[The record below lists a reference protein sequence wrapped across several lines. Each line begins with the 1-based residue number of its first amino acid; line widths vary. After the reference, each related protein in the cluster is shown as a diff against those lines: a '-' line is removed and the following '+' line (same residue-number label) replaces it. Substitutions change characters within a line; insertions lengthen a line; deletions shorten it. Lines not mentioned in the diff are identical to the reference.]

1 MEDDPTISDLL
12 AYNLRRAGYDA
23 RQERSGTAGLEAAL
37 AGEGDLVLLDLML
50 PGLDGISAAREIKRR
65 RPDLPL
71 IMLTARTDKETVLR
85 GFEAGADDFV
95 TKPFDM
101 DVLLARIQARLR
113 EGVGRPAERSRVH
126 LGNAI
131 LDPDDRTLSGAVCTV
146 ELKPREYD
154 LMELFAT
161 ELGRL
166 LTREDIVERV
176 WHHRYLAGSRS
187 LDVHVR
193 RLRRKLAEVG
203 SDLRILTTRGVG
215 YRAVLSAGLDKSEVG
230 NDQGL
235 GDPPPSAGPGPHR
248 AYPGKPGPGE
258 PSAGK
263 PGRPEC
269 GDAR

>member
-12 AYNLRRAGYDA
+12 AYNLRRAGYDV
-23 RQERSGTAGLEAAL
+23 RQERSGTAGLEAVL

-50 PGLDGISAAREIKRR
+50 PGLDGISAAREIRRR

-113 EGVGRPAERSRVH
+113 AGAGRPAERSVERGRLH

-131 LDPDDRTLSGAVCTV
+131 LDPDDRTLSGANCTV
-146 ELKPREYD
+146 ELKPREYA
-154 LMELFAT
+154 LMELFLT
-161 ELGRL
+161 EFGRL

-193 RLRRKLAEVG
+193 RLRRKLAETG

-215 YRAVLSAGLDKSEVG
+215 YRAVR
-230 NDQGL
+230 
-235 GDPPPSAGPGPHR
+235 PSDR
-248 AYPGKPGPGE
+248 E
-258 PSAGK
+258 S
-263 PGRPEC
+263 
-269 GDAR
+269 GDAE

>member
-23 RQERSGTAGLEAAL
+23 RQERSGTAGLEAVL
-37 AGEGDLVLLDLML
+37 AGVGDLVLLDLML
-50 PGLDGISAAREIKRR
+50 PGLDGVAVAREIRRR

-113 EGVGRPAERSRVH
+113 AGSERPVERGRLH
-126 LGNAI
+126 LGNTI
-131 LDPDDRTLSGAVCTV
+131 LDPDDRTLSGTVCTV

-154 LMELFAT
+154 LMELFLT
-161 ELGRL
+161 EPGRL

-193 RLRRKLAEVG
+193 RLRRKLAEAG
-203 SDLRILTTRGVG
+203 SELCILTTRGVG
-215 YRAVLSAGLDKSEVG
+215 YRAVQSPALDKSEAG
-230 NDQGL
+230 NEQGRGDAPPSSEPGRHEPSP
-235 GDPPPSAGPGPHR
+235 GDPDRH
-248 AYPGKPGPGE
+248 
-258 PSAGK
+258 
-263 PGRPEC
+263 EC
-269 GDAR
+269 GDAG

>member
-1 MEDDPTISDLL
+1 VEDDPTISDLL

-23 RQERSGTAGLEAAL
+23 RQERSGTAGLEAVL

-50 PGLDGISAAREIKRR
+50 PGLDGISAAREIRRR

-113 EGVGRPAERSRVH
+113 AGSGRPVERGRLH
-126 LGNAI
+126 LGSTI
-131 LDPDDRTLSGAVCTV
+131 LDPDDRTLSGTVCTV

-154 LMELFAT
+154 LLELFLT
-161 ELGRL
+161 EPGRL

-203 SDLRILTTRGVG
+203 SDLRIQTTRGVG
-215 YRAVLSAGLDKSEVG
+215 YRAVQSPSLDKGEAVNEEG
-230 NDQGL
+230 H
-235 GDPPPSAGPGPHR
+235 GDAPPSGEPGPHK
-248 AYPGKPGPGE
+248 AYPGKPGPDE
-258 PSAGK
+258 PSAGE
-263 PGRPEC
+263 PGRREC
-269 GDAR
+269 GDAG